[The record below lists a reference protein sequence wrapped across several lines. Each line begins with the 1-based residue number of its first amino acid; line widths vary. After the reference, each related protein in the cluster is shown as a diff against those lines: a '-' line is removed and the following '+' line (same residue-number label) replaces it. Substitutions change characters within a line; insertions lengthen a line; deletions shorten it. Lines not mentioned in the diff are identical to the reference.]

1 VRGHVSRIVL
11 VALAAFALAAG
22 AIAANVLLLGYADS
36 PGDPVGKLSPR
47 ATITQGQTTA
57 TTSPPVQTT
66 TDDHHSRTSSIEG
79 PDD

>member
-11 VALAAFALAAG
+11 VALAAVALAAG

-47 ATITQGQTTA
+47 ATIPLGQTGP
-57 TTSPPVQTT
+57 TTSPPVRT
-66 TDDHHSRTSSIEG
+66 TDDHHSGTSSIEG

>member
-1 VRGHVSRIVL
+1 VGGRVSRIVL
-11 VALAAFALAAG
+11 VALAALALAAG

-47 ATITQGQTTA
+47 ATIPQGQTSA
-57 TTSPPVQTT
+57 TTSPPVQT